1 MASAAVAV
9 ACWDVAATAV
19 VDFTRAVAHTT
30 GVEAADAVVCVVT
43 DAVAVGVSR
52 AGSSAISE
60 DISGEAR
67 SVVVSSG
74 GIVVA
79 RKGVGAP
86 FDFGVVADAV
96 AIGVG

>member
-1 MASAAVAV
+1 L
-9 ACWDVAATAV
+9 DVAATAV
-19 VDFTRAVAHTT
+19 VDFTWSVAHATV
-30 GVEAADAVVCVVT
+30 VEASDAVVCVVT
-43 DAVAVGVSR
+43 DAVAVGVSC

-67 SVVVSSG
+67 SIVISSG

-86 FDFGVVADAV
+86 FDFGVVAYAV